1 MDLGHLHTH
10 SPIHSFTPTSPAET
24 LLHKQPSP
32 SLVSFFLLQQPFLL
46 LMPHLLLLLLSPSF
60 YCPSTSSSLPP
71 Y

>member
-32 SLVSFFLLQQPFLL
+32 SLVSFFLLLLPF
-46 LMPHLLLLLLSPSF
+46 LLLLLLAPSF
-60 YCPSTSSSLPP
+60 YCPSTSSSPP
-71 Y
+71 TEFN

>member
-32 SLVSFFLLQQPFLL
+32 SLVSFFLLLL
-46 LMPHLLLLLLSPSF
+46 PHLLLLLLAPSF